1 MDALGR
7 GGRMDALRRGGW
19 MDALSRVLYGCV
31 N

>member
-19 MDALSRVLYGCV
+19 MVALSRELYGCV
-31 N
+31 T

>member
-1 MDALGR
+1 MDASGR

-19 MDALSRVLYGCV
+19 MDVLSRVLYGCV